1 MSSSITFVYDKKMMT
16 DLTRQQLTEYAKLK
30 GFGLYF
36 GHNTELNQ
44 EIVDNSDESQYYFIL
59 SDAQIHDTVDEI
71 LSWNWQWTKDR
82 LIDHH
87 LYLDGLKNILM
98 QNQPFNFCV
107 YVSFESY
114 TSLLEYKTV
123 TNLNSISRY
132 FADYIL
138 LHYLMPDSTKFVY
151 SNEV

>member
-87 LYLDGLKNILM
+87 LYLDGLK
-98 QNQPFNFCV
+98 
-107 YVSFESY
+107 
-114 TSLLEYKTV
+114 K
-123 TNLNSISRY
+123 
-132 FADYIL
+132 YINAK
-138 LHYLMPDSTKFVY
+138 STI
-151 SNEV
+151 